1 MTTASGFLQVSAAD
15 LNELRQRLRAAR
27 WPQRWPLGGWGAGC
41 DADELRRLV
50 AYWSDGFDWR
60 AQEAAINAL
69 PHCQATV
76 GGSPLHYLRFDGET
90 PDATPIVLTHGWPS
104 SFLEHVD
111 LAKRLAQASRYGAS
125 GQPAFTVIVP
135 SLPGFPG
142 TPPRPELPAVPT
154 HELWHELMTQLGFK
168 RYLAHGGDLGAGI
181 STRLA
186 MAHPDAVAGIH
197 VLAVADPAAPHAIT
211 AEEQA
216 YLAQCAHWYAE
227 EGGYEHLQLTRPLSA
242 AYALNDSPAGLL
254 GWILEKYHA
263 WTDRRDGA
271 TGLGDDLI
279 LTQASLYWFSA
290 CIAASFR
297 PYWEHHAYP
306 PGPARVTV
314 PTAVAVFPVDLVQ
327 PPRSW
332 AERSYH
338 VVRYTRMPRGGHF
351 AALEQ
356 PDLLAADIRGF
367 AVQLRKA

>member
-1 MTTASGFLQVSAAD
+1 MSFQLFRVSNRD
-15 LNELRQRLRAAR
+15 LSDLHDRLRATR
-27 WPQRWPLGGWGAGC
+27 WPERWPISGWAAGS
-41 DADELRRLV
+41 DPDELQRLV
-50 AYWSDGFDWR
+50 AYWADGFDWR
-60 AQEAAINAL
+60 VQEAGINAL
-69 PHCQATV
+69 PHHRATIT
-76 GGSPLHYLRFDGET
+76 GSPLHYLRFDGET

-111 LAKRLAQASRYGAS
+111 LAKRLAQPSQYGAP

-142 TPPRPELPAVPT
+142 TPQRPELPAVPT
-154 HELWHELMTQLGFK
+154 HELWHELMTQLGFR

-186 MAHPDAVAGIH
+186 MAHPEAVAGIH
-197 VLAVADPAAPHAIT
+197 VLAIADPVAQSDIT

-216 YLAQCAHWYAE
+216 YLDQCTHWYAE

-242 AYALNDSPAGLL
+242 AYALNDSPTGLL

-263 WTDRRDGA
+263 WTDHRDGT
-271 TGLGDDLI
+271 TGLDDDLI
-279 LTQASLYWFSA
+279 LTQASIYWFTG
-290 CIAASFR
+290 CIASSFR

-306 PGPARVTV
+306 PGPVRVTV
-314 PTAVAVFPVDLVQ
+314 PTAVAVFPADLVQ

-332 AERSYH
+332 AERGYNL
-338 VVRYTRMPRGGHF
+338 VRYTRMPRGGHF

-356 PDLLAADIRGF
+356 PELLAADIQSF
-367 AVQLRKA
+367 AAQLLKN